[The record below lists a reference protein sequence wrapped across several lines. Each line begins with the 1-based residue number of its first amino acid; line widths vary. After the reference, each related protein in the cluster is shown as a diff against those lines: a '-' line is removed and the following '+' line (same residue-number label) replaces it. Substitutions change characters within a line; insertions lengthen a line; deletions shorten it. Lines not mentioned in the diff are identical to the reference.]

1 MTAPATTTAVAPA
14 RAAAPVAFG
23 ARGVQLSS
31 LEDAYR
37 FAKYVSASGLAPKSF
52 RTPEQVLVA
61 VQWGAEVG
69 FSPMQALNSIPVI
82 NGRPSI
88 MVEPA
93 LALALSSGL
102 LVQRADRFEGE
113 GLLRT
118 AIVGLVRKGG
128 MAIERRFSVE
138 DAKRAGLES
147 KDVWRA
153 YPDRMLLARALG
165 YALKDLFPDVLRG
178 MAVAETLDE
187 FAPVDTE
194 PERNITPR
202 RPAELGP
209 DPLLAALEA
218 GPTSQAIEL
227 ELQGER
233 EPLPIEENYDDRDTH
248 EAAASEDEA
257 RS

>member
-1 MTAPATTTAVAPA
+1 MTAPAETAPA
-14 RAAAPVAFG
+14 APPPRSLAPVAFG

-93 LALALSSGL
+93 LALALASGL

-113 GLLRT
+113 GLSRT

-147 KDVWRA
+147 KDIWRS

-178 MAVAETLDE
+178 MAVAETLDD
-187 FAPVDTE
+187 FTL
-194 PERNITPR
+194 PEREERDITPR
-202 RPAELGP
+202 PRPATLGP

-218 GPTSQAIEL
+218 GPTSQAIEPP
-227 ELQGER
+227 LQEER
-233 EPLPIEENYDDRDTH
+233 WPAPMIEETDDGRGD
-248 EAAASEDEA
+248 AATEDEA